1 LINASALQRDLY
13 IAPSDEIGEGKSYNY
28 NNATGYYPKMAY
40 LNRQLASKNADFS
53 EASLALD
60 KETANYTVNKAAYDN
75 ANEELVNNI
84 EKFYRVAGFGYNDL
98 LTPSELFE

>member
-1 LINASALQRDLY
+1 LIDASALQRDLY
-13 IAPSDEIGEGKSYNY
+13 IAPEGETSANYSY